1 MNLSIIE
8 KVNQTLHLSYEDM
21 ASIATTT
28 RQSIVRW
35 NDKIKNN
42 STNETEADVIGCEF
56 YTFLL
61 WLLELNEIIQSA
73 EYDSYDIM
81 FVYLLRLYCNNKKMF
96 FEENTANNF
105 LSNEQIKNFLIN
117 STDINTL
124 MRKKDKNTARVF
136 SRPFMLAGIGISLPL
151 AISAG
156 TIFGSIAG
164 SMVGGVMGIA
174 SLVVPV
180 FPTIGGIVAT
190 TLAASGITAAENKI
204 EKSKEIEA
212 ISNMFSK
219 NEIEDFK
226 QIFLSTAD
234 MGVYSLMHLYRYFK
248 IRNVYKNIENF

>member
-8 KVNQTLHLSYEDM
+8 KVNQILHLSYEDM
-21 ASIATTT
+21 ATIANTT

-35 NDKIKNN
+35 NDKIKNV
-42 STNETEADVIGCEF
+42 SSDETEADIIGCEF

-61 WLLELNEIIQSA
+61 WLLELYEIIQSA
-73 EYDSYDIM
+73 KYDAYDRM

-117 STDINTL
+117 NTDLNTI
-124 MRKKDKNTARVF
+124 MKKKDKNTARVF

-151 AISAG
+151 AMSAS
-156 TIFGSIAG
+156 TIFGSIA
-164 SMVGGVMGIA
+164 SSIVGIA

-180 FPTIGGIVAT
+180 FPIIGGIVAT
-190 TLAASGITAAENKI
+190 TLAASGIAAAENKTA
-204 EKSKEIEA
+204 KSKEIEA
-212 ISNMFSK
+212 ITNMFSK
-219 NEIEDFK
+219 DEIEDFK

-234 MGVYSLMHLYRYFK
+234 MGVYSLMHLYKYFK
-248 IRNVYKNIENF
+248 IRNFCKNIENF